1 MYYEVYIDQL
11 FLEILII
18 LVILQKIGGKLMNR
32 SLSAAKIWLAAL
44 TGSGTVCTAVFFRIT
59 GNRPAAALLLC
70 LCAVIMAVVGLGCRS
85 WRETGASMVYLL
97 SAGAFFGGICRMIF
111 SLWKTPVAAAA
122 VPGYLAADCL
132 IRRLRERMGLEEY
145 RAKVI
150 LEDQGDRWELTG
162 LIDTGNRLKEPLTGR
177 PVSILEEKEAV
188 KMQRYCRIQQE
199 KNGYLLIPYYSVG
212 TEKGWMQG
220 MVVDAM
226 YIRYRGEN
234 VRITHPVL
242 AVCKQQLSRKGQYQ
256 MILNPMQIKTG

>member
-1 MYYEVYIDQL
+1 
-11 FLEILII
+11 
-18 LVILQKIGGKLMNR
+18 
-32 SLSAAKIWLAAL
+32 
-44 TGSGTVCTAVFFRIT
+44 
-59 GNRPAAALLLC
+59 
-70 LCAVIMAVVGLGCRS
+70 
-85 WRETGASMVYLL
+85 
-97 SAGAFFGGICRMIF
+97 
-111 SLWKTPVAAAA
+111 
-122 VPGYLAADCL
+122 
-132 IRRLRERMGLEEY
+132 MGLEEY

-226 YIRYRGEN
+226 YIRYRGKN
-234 VRITHPVL
+234 VRIVHPVL
-242 AVCKQQLSRKGQYQ
+242 GCLQTASEPEGAVSG
-256 MILNPMQIKTG
+256 